1 VYRRLSLRLLCL
13 LLTLALPASAQF
25 TRDNAANKKID
36 EAINEHYLATDFD
49 KAEGILTGTVTACAD
64 KCSPQVIARAW
75 MYVGIVRGS
84 GKNDLAGAKEAF
96 QKAIATDPQVKLDTA
111 LSTPET
117 QKAFESSGGAGGMAA
132 PPEAPPD
139 KTPPPATGG
148 EAEGPGGMK
157 CTPDAME
164 IQTRRP
170 IPVECKSD
178 EEAASVELRYKPF
191 GGEWKTVKMAKKG
204 DGFRAEIPCS
214 DTKTAG
220 DLKVYARAK
229 DAAGETIDN
238 WGSKSSPT
246 NYTMGESV
254 AGEPP
259 AYTGEKAPDRC
270 PDSAECPP
278 DFPGCGGG
286 AKRGDVDWGGKCEN
300 STECKTGLLCE
311 GGVCETAPSCETN
324 ADCTTGVCT
333 AGKCDV
339 GDEVASSAGPYKK
352 NWIGLHFG
360 LDWAVVG
367 GASVCGETGGYEC
380 YIAGTTNRPYG
391 GPPYPGTGIATG
403 AALATQRVMLSYDR
417 AFTPNIMAGLR
428 VGYAFGG
435 GPPAINEFV
444 TDASGQTVVDPATG
458 DPVPKTKINFLPLH
472 LEGRF
477 SYWFGHGALGKKGL
491 RPYGFVG
498 GGMAQVDAKVTVAV
512 YDCGSPTLIN
522 GQLPPP
528 GSPLPP
534 EPACKD
540 GAVSV
545 NPGNLQRRKVD
556 AWKKLGQGFA
566 EVGGGIVYAFKEQIG
581 VQANVNFMYMLGA
594 SGPVIEPSLGIVYG
608 L

>member
-49 KAEGILTGTVTACAD
+49 KAEGVLTGTVTACGD

-84 GKNDLAGAKEAF
+84 GKNDQAGAKEAF

-111 LSTPET
+111 LATPET
-117 QKAFESSGGAGGMAA
+117 QKTFETTGGAGGTAA
-132 PPEAPPD
+132 PTEAPAE
-139 KTPPPATGG
+139 KPAAAAGG
-148 EAEGPGGMK
+148 EEDGPGGMK

-170 IPVECKSD
+170 IPVECHSD
-178 EEAASVELRYKPF
+178 EEAAAVELRYKPF
-191 GGEWKTVKMAKKG
+191 GGDWKTVKMTKKG
-204 DGFRAEIPCS
+204 DSFRGEIPCGE
-214 DTKTAG
+214 TKTAG

-238 WGSKSSPT
+238 WGSKNKPT

-254 AGEPP
+254 TGEPP

-286 AKRGDVDWGGKCEN
+286 SKRGDVDWGGKCEN

-311 GGVCETAPSCETN
+311 GGVCETAPSCETD
-324 ADCTTGVCT
+324 ADCTTGKCT

-339 GDEVASSAGPYKK
+339 GDDVASSAGPYKK

-360 LDWAVVG
+360 LDVAVIG
-367 GASVCGETGGYEC
+367 GSNVCSSGGGYEC
-380 YIAGTTNRPYG
+380 YDAGTTDRPYG
-391 GPPYPGTGIATG
+391 GPPYPGTGIARGT
-403 AALATQRVMLSYDR
+403 ALATQRLMLSYDR
-417 AFTPNIMAGLR
+417 AFTPNFVAGVRL
-428 VGYAFGG
+428 GYAFNG
-435 GPPAINEFV
+435 GPPAITGF
-444 TDASGQTVVDPATG
+444 DAAGNATG
-458 DPVPKTKINFLPLH
+458 KIGFFPGH
-472 LEGRF
+472 LEARVSYYFGR
-477 SYWFGHGALGKKGL
+477 GALGKKGV
-491 RPYGFVG
+491 RPYAFAA
-498 GGMAQVDAKVTVAV
+498 GGMAQVDAKVPVTV
-512 YDCGSPTLIN
+512 YDCSVPQKKN
-522 GQLPPP
+522 MPSDPDV
-528 GSPLPP
+528 LPP
-534 EPACKD
+534 EDCSKGGPNTVQA
-540 GAVSV
+540 
-545 NPGNLQRRKVD
+545 NLTPRKID
-556 AWKKLGQGFA
+556 AWKKLGQGFVA
-566 EVGGGIVYAFKEQIG
+566 AGGGVVYAFTPKIG
-581 VQANVNFMYMLGA
+581 AQVNVNFMYMLGS
-594 SGPVIEPSLGIVYG
+594 SGLVIEPSLGLVYG

>member
-1 VYRRLSLRLLCL
+1 MYRRLSLRLLCL

-36 EAINEHYLATDFD
+36 EAINEHYLATDFE
-49 KAEGILTGTVTACAD
+49 KAEGMLTGTVTACAD

-111 LSTPET
+111 LATPET
-117 QKAFESSGGAGGMAA
+117 QKAFESSGGSGGMAA
-132 PPEAPPD
+132 PPDATPNEKSAPS
-139 KTPPPATGG
+139 AGG
-148 EAEGPGGMK
+148 EEQGPGGMK

-191 GGEWKTVKMAKKG
+191 GGEWKTVKMSKKG
-204 DGFRAEIPCS
+204 DGFRAEISCN

-238 WGSKSSPT
+238 WGSKNSPI
-246 NYTMGESV
+246 NYTLGEAV
-254 AGEPP
+254 TGEPP
-259 AYTGEKAPDRC
+259 AFTGEKAPDRC
-270 PDSAECPP
+270 ADSAECPP

-352 NWIGLHFG
+352 NWFGLHFG
-360 LDWAVVG
+360 LDLAVIG
-367 GASVCGETGGYEC
+367 GSSVCGENGGYEC
-380 YIAGTTNRPYG
+380 YIAGTTNRSYG
-391 GPPYPGTGIATG
+391 GPPYPDTGIATG
-403 AALATQRVMLSYDR
+403 LALATQRVMLSYDR

-435 GPPAINEFV
+435 GPPAIVEYQQ
-444 TDASGQTVVDPATG
+444 DANGIVIDGNG
-458 DPVPKTKINFLPLH
+458 DPVPKTKTNFLPLH
-472 LEGRF
+472 LEGRI
-477 SYWFGHGALGKKGL
+477 SYWFGSGALGKKGL
-491 RPYGFVG
+491 RPYAFVG
-498 GGMAQVDAKVTVAV
+498 GGMAQVDAKVPVTVF
-512 YDCGSPTLIN
+512 DCGSPMLD
-522 GQLPPP
+522 GQAA
-528 GSPLPP
+528 P

-540 GAVSV
+540 GALTV
-545 NPGNLQRRKVD
+545 NPSNLLRRKVD

-581 VQANVNFMYMLGA
+581 VQANLNLMYMLGS
-594 SGPVIEPSLGIVYG
+594 SGPVFEPSLGLIYG

>member
-1 VYRRLSLRLLCL
+1 LYRRLSLRLLCL

-36 EAINEHYLATDFD
+36 EAINEHYLATDFE
-49 KAEGILTGTVTACAD
+49 KAEGMLTGTVTACAD

-111 LSTPET
+111 LATPET
-117 QKAFESSGGAGGMAA
+117 QKAFESSGGSGGMAT
-132 PPEAPPD
+132 PPETTPNEKPAPS
-139 KTPPPATGG
+139 AGG
-148 EAEGPGGMK
+148 EAEGGPGSMK

-164 IQTRRP
+164 IETRRP

-191 GGEWKTVKMAKKG
+191 GGEWKTVKMSKKG
-204 DGFRAEIPCS
+204 DSFRAQIPCT

-229 DAAGETIDN
+229 DAAGETIDS
-238 WGSKSSPT
+238 WGSKNSPT
-246 NYTMGESV
+246 NYTLGESV
-254 AGEPP
+254 TGEPP

-270 PDSAECPP
+270 ADSADCPP
-278 DFPGCGGG
+278 DFPGCGA
-286 AKRGDVDWGGKCEN
+286 AKQRGDVDWGGKCEN

-311 GGVCETAPSCETN
+311 SGVCETAPSCETN

-339 GDEVASSAGPYKK
+339 GDDVASSAGPYKK
-352 NWIGLHFG
+352 NWFGLHFG
-360 LDWAVVG
+360 LDLAIIG
-367 GASVCGETGGYEC
+367 GSDVCGLNGGYEC
-380 YIAGTTNRPYG
+380 YLAGSRTRPYG
-391 GPPYPGTGIATG
+391 GPPYPGTGIKTG
-403 AALATQRVMLSYDR
+403 LALATQRIMLSYDR

-428 VGYAFGG
+428 VGYALGG
-435 GPPAINEFV
+435 GPPAIVGYEQ
-444 TDASGQTVVDPATG
+444 DATGQTAVDGNG
-458 DPVPKTKINFLPLH
+458 DPVPRTKLSFLPLH
-472 LEGRF
+472 LEGRL
-477 SYWFGHGALGKKGL
+477 SYWFGQGALGKKGL
-491 RPYGFVG
+491 RPYAMIG
-498 GGMAQVDAKVTVAV
+498 GGMAQVDAKASITVFE
-512 YDCGSPTLIN
+512 CGSAQQPPSAPCPTL
-522 GQLPPP
+522 
-528 GSPLPP
+528 S
-534 EPACKD
+534 
-540 GAVSV
+540 
-545 NPGNLQRRKVD
+545 RRRVD

-566 EVGGGIVYAFKEQIG
+566 EVGGGVVYAFKENIG

-594 SGPVIEPSLGIVYG
+594 SGAVFEPSLGLVYG